1 MTYMKI
7 KDKTIRM
14 LFAVYLVLMLWL
26 MFGQRM
32 GKVLYGVPYFE
43 QIKMNTNL
51 IPFKTIMSFIVSFK
65 AHINDGMGYM
75 VRFTIVN
82 LLGNI
87 LMFIPLGWYVSY
99 FIRRARNV
107 LTHILICTAIIAAAE
122 AAQLFSLLGSF
133 DVDDFILNLI
143 GTLIGWGVYR
153 FVYPKRRKRYENNN

>member
-1 MTYMKI
+1 MKI
-7 KDKTIRM
+7 KDKTIRV

-26 MFGQRM
+26 MFGQRI

-51 IPFKTIMSFIVSFK
+51 VPFKTIMSFIVSFK
-65 AHINDGMGYM
+65 AHGMGYM

-107 LTHILICTAIIAAAE
+107 LTH
-122 AAQLFSLLGSF
+122 
-133 DVDDFILNLI
+133 
-143 GTLIGWGVYR
+143 
-153 FVYPKRRKRYENNN
+153 